1 MGIVYSATSQADTG
15 TGTRSIALGETG
27 LGFQDINAAYTNP
40 AGLEGLSSL
49 SMQASI
55 SRPFTIPEL
64 SYVQLAVGS
73 NLSAAEFL
81 FATVAAKGTSDF
93 RQSRISLGYG
103 RKLTETLSVA
113 LEIESLL
120 LFIRSYGSDFAFGYG
135 ISLQHRPFRKLIIGA
150 HIRNPV
156 QIVKE
161 GAVLPR
167 STLSVGLTYYISD
180 LVSINTE
187 LFKDTQFKFRFKF
200 GLEYKVHPIF
210 TLRFGATTNPS
221 MLHFGFGW
229 IVRERI
235 VVDFSVAYH
244 TLLGVT
250 PSIGI
255 GYKVE

>member
-1 MGIVYSATSQADTG
+1 MGIVCSAISQADTG

-64 SYVQLAVGS
+64 SNVQLAVGS
-73 NLSAAEFL
+73 NLSATDFL

-120 LFIRSYGSDFAFGYG
+120 LFIRSYGNDFAIGYG
-135 ISLQHRPFRKLIIGA
+135 ISLQHRPFSQLVIGA

-161 GAVLPR
+161 AVVIPK
-167 STLSVGLTYYISD
+167 STFSLGLSYFISD
-180 LVSINTE
+180 VVSINTE
-187 LFKDTQFKFRFKF
+187 AFKDTQFKFRFKS
-200 GLEYKVHPIF
+200 GIEYKVHPLF
-210 TLRFGATTNPS
+210 TLRVGATTNPA

-229 IVRERI
+229 VVGERI